1 MDRDDELIA
10 HWSELL
16 TVADA
21 TPPPPLVARC
31 AAVFG
36 AAPDFVLCQQIHD
49 QGTRW
54 KVAVVTAG
62 LFGCAEAHSSHP
74 NWDSEAYVHQL
85 GHDDGATYDCW
96 AVPLREVSQVGTLP
110 VDDDG
115 RHWRP
120 VEAER
125 GRSILSAWRV
135 VLRNGRHIDLPAGQL
150 PVALE
155 VHERAEAVAVSLLK
169 SLSR

>member
-16 TVADA
+16 TVDDA

-36 AAPDFVLCQQIHD
+36 PAPDFVLCQRISEH
-49 QGTRW
+49 GTRW
-54 KVAVVTAG
+54 RVVVATAA
-62 LFGCAEAHSSHP
+62 LFGCGEAHSSHP
-74 NWDSEAYVHQL
+74 SWDSNAYIHQL

-96 AVPLREVSQVGTLP
+96 AVPIREVARVGTLP

-115 RHWRP
+115 QHWRP
-120 VEAER
+120 VASKQ
-125 GRSILSAWRV
+125 GRSILSSWRV
-135 VLRNGRHIDLPAGQL
+135 HLQDGTTVDLPAGEL
-150 PVALE
+150 PTAIE
-155 VHERAEAVAVSLLK
+155 AHERAEEIAVSLLK
-169 SLSR
+169 SLAL